1 MHIKNRQQILVAA
14 AIAVVALFALDKI
27 LVSPLIK
34 AWQERTKSITELR
47 NRVANGRGLVSR
59 ERGLRNHW
67 AEMQTNS
74 LPANRSLAEQKVL
87 DSFNRWAQDSRVT
100 ITSVSP
106 QWRDQ
111 EDYSTLQC
119 RVEGSGSLERIT
131 QFLHKLEKDSM
142 ALRFESVEL
151 SSRDTEGQQISL
163 AMQLSGL
170 VLIGNSKNAGSQ

>member
-1 MHIKNRQQILVAA
+1 MQIKNRQQILIAV
-14 AIAVVALFALDKI
+14 AIAVVALFALDK
-27 LVSPLIK
+27 LVISPLTK
-34 AWQERTKSITELR
+34 AWQDRSKAIAELR
-47 NRVANGRGLVSR
+47 NRVANGRSLVGR

-67 AEMQTNS
+67 TEMQTNS

-87 DSFNRWAQDSRVT
+87 DAFNRWAQDSRIN

-111 EDYSTLQC
+111 EDYTTLQC

-131 QFLHKLEKDSM
+131 QFLHKMEKDSM
-142 ALRFESVEL
+142 ALRLETVEL

-163 AMQLSGL
+163 AMQVSGL
-170 VLIGNSKNAGSQ
+170 VLGANTKTAGSQ